1 MANSGINLLFEG
13 QNFHRFLAGFGV
25 TLKIAVITLILG
37 GILGVIL
44 GALRTIH
51 NRPLQLVLR
60 LYLEIFRVIPT
71 VVLLFVVY
79 YLLPQIMAVDMD
91 GQTVAIITFTLWCAA
106 EMSDIIRGALNAV
119 PLHQR
124 ESAAALGLTRL
135 QQLRYVL
142 LPQAVPVAL
151 PGTINLATRII
162 KTTSLLLMI
171 SVMDIV
177 NVGQTLVEANGH
189 KHPAFAFWVYGI
201 MFIMYYIMCAPLSW
215 WAKHIEKKRLEES
228 NG

>member
-1 MANSGINLLFEG
+1 MANSGINILFEG
-13 QNFHRFLAGFGV
+13 RNFHRLLEGFGV
-25 TLKIAVITLILG
+25 TLQVAVIVLVLG
-37 GILGVIL
+37 GILGVLL
-44 GALRTIH
+44 GALRTLH
-51 NRPLQLVLR
+51 VRWLQAVLR
-60 LYLEIFRVIPT
+60 VYLEIFRIVPT

-79 YLLPQIMAVDMD
+79 YIAPQLLGLNMSGEM
-91 GQTVAIITFTLWCAA
+91 VAIVTFTLWTAA
-106 EMSDIIRGALNAV
+106 EMSDIVRGALNAV
-119 PLHQR
+119 PQHQR
-124 ESAAALGLTRL
+124 ESAAALGLNRL
-135 QQLRYVL
+135 QQFRYVL

-189 KHPAFAFWVYGI
+189 RHPAFAFVVYGT
-201 MFIMYYIMCAPLSW
+201 MFIMYYILCAPLSW
-215 WAKHIEKKRLEES
+215 WAKHIEKKRLETS

>member
-1 MANSGINLLFEG
+1 MANSGINILFEG
-13 QNFHRFLAGFGV
+13 RNFHRFLEGFGV
-25 TLKIAVITLILG
+25 TLRVAIIVLILG

-44 GALRTIH
+44 GALRTLH
-51 NRPLQLVLR
+51 VRWLQALLR
-60 LYLEIFRVIPT
+60 LYLEIFRIVPT

-79 YLLPQIMAVDMD
+79 YIAPQLLGLNMSGEV
-91 GQTVAIITFTLWCAA
+91 VAIVTFTLWTGA
-106 EMSDIIRGALNAV
+106 EMSDIVRGALISV
-119 PLHQR
+119 PRHQR
-124 ESAAALGLTRL
+124 ESAAALGLNRL
-135 QQLRYVL
+135 QQFRYVL
-142 LPQAVPVAL
+142 LPQAIPVAL

-189 KHPAFAFWVYGI
+189 RHPAFAFVVYGT
-201 MFIMYYIMCAPLSW
+201 MFIMYYILCAPLSW
-215 WAKHIEKKRLEES
+215 WAKHIEKKRLETS